1 MPGDRDDEWDDP
13 PGVDP
18 DGQYDGSTDD
28 WHDDEWD
35 DPNTLYESDST
46 DLDVSA
52 LLRAGFEGLGS
63 VTGLVLT
70 GLLIPLSVLAT
81 VVRQTLAAD
90 YVAAMR
96 ETLTDPEMAS
106 AFESTPFGSEQ
117 VLELLESAGP
127 FPLALDPPAWA
138 LALAV
143 VVPPFLAEAVRI
155 VGVRAFAADERNGIP
170 AALARRRLPAA
181 TLLGWFGGSVLLM
194 GLYLGLAL
202 FVLPGLVLATVM
214 LFYRQ
219 EVAVADEGV
228 LGAIRGSWRLTKGNR
243 MALFGLLIVVVLVGF
258 LFSSVFG
265 TVATTVLSPDSPA
278 GPVASAV
285 GQAVGVVFAM
295 SATTEAYVRLREARD
310 AEF

>member
-1 MPGDRDDEWDDP
+1 MPGDRDEWDDP
-13 PGVDP
+13 PGVDLDDQ
-18 DGQYDGSTDD
+18 DGADDD

-35 DPNTLYESDST
+35 DPDALYESEST
-46 DLDVSA
+46 DLDISA

-70 GLLIPLSVLAT
+70 GLLIPLSVLAA
-81 VVRQTLAAD
+81 VVRQTLATD
-90 YVAAMR
+90 YIATMR
-96 ETLTDPEMAS
+96 ESLTDPEMAS
-106 AFESTPFGSEQ
+106 AFESAPFGRDR
-117 VLELLESAGP
+117 VLELLDTAGP
-127 FPLALDPPAWA
+127 FPLALDLPGWA

-170 AALARRRLPAA
+170 AALARRRLGAA
-181 TLLGWFGGSVLLM
+181 TLFGWLGGSVLLV

-202 FVLPGLVLATVM
+202 LVLPGLVLATVM

-228 LGAIRGSWRLTKGNR
+228 IGAIRGSWRLTKGHR
-243 MALFGLLIVVVLVGF
+243 MALFGLLLVVVLVGF
-258 LFSSVFG
+258 TFSSVFG
-265 TVATTVLSPDSPA
+265 TIATTALSSDSPA

-295 SATTEAYVRLREARD
+295 GATTEAYVRLREERRQQAP
-310 AEF
+310 